1 MCGSI
6 TWWRREGRGEAL
18 SIAFEQAIAA
28 YVEDRSAENLD
39 RLDQALIKGEFLV
52 PVSHDAVALEGIA
65 FDIPAVCYRR
75 ADGAGVLPAF
85 TSVDNHLSWK
95 ADGTKY
101 VELGGRALIEMV
113 RGMVE
118 IQEVAVNPDGV
129 PRGPVPRIEFDRLL
143 AL

>member
-6 TWWRREGRGEAL
+6 TWWRREERSEAS

-39 RLDQALIKGEFLV
+39 RLDQALIKGECLV
-52 PVSHDAVALEGIA
+52 PMSHDAVALEGIA

-85 TSVDNHLSWK
+85 TSVDNLLSWK
-95 ADGTKY
+95 S
-101 VELGGRALIEMV
+101 R
-113 RGMVE
+113 RH
-118 IQEVAVNPDGV
+118 
-129 PRGPVPRIEFDRLL
+129 
-143 AL
+143 